1 MADMYEILKKVR
13 SIHLCSDDYA
23 VFAVAVSFVELMP
36 PFLTKNRLV
45 LYSPRCRGETPAI
58 MSSKTLTQQGYMKS
72 MEGVM
77 SV

>member
-1 MADMYEILKKVR
+1 MADTFEIIKKVH
-13 SIHLCSDDYA
+13 SIQLYSDDYA
-23 VFAVAVSFVELMP
+23 VFAVAVSFVKLMP

-45 LYSPRCRGETPAI
+45 FYSPRCRGETPAI
-58 MSSKTLTQQGYMKS
+58 LSRKTLTQQGYMKS